1 MPATQS
7 LAASLARDVDSA
19 FPSLVD
25 QHLDGIYSGV
35 RRLVPS
41 PADAEDV
48 TQEVFL
54 RAYRALTG
62 YDRERIAA
70 LRVRGWLWTIAVN
83 LCRNAA
89 RTRGRR
95 APTVPIDA
103 TVDPAATDDPAGD
116 AVERVADADWRRR
129 LEDLP
134 MPMRTAVVLRHVV
147 GLPYGEIA
155 TALDR
160 PVGTVKADV
169 HRGVQRLRTMLEE
182 DAS

>member
-1 MPATQS
+1 MPATQG
-7 LAASLARDVDSA
+7 LAASLAGDVDSA
-19 FPSLVD
+19 FPALVD

-35 RRLVPS
+35 RRLVPTS
-41 PADAEDV
+41 ADAEDV

-70 LRVRGWLWTIAVN
+70 LQVRGWLWTIAAN

-89 RTRGRR
+89 RTRSRR
-95 APTVPIDA
+95 ALTVPIDLA
-103 TVDPAATDDPAGD
+103 PDPAAADDPAGV
-116 AVERVADADWRRR
+116 AVESVADADWRRR
-129 LEDLP
+129 LENLP
-134 MPMRTAVVLRHVV
+134 LPMRTAVVLRHVV
-147 GLPYGEIA
+147 GLPYDEIA
-155 TALDR
+155 TALGR

-182 DAS
+182 ATS